1 MTTARI
7 GVGSSVQRSR
17 RVHTEGCAFEALE
30 GRQMLSTTGPD
41 DRFEN
46 NDLPRQV
53 VQRVEAAT
61 NSPSLGTI
69 QGQRIIRQL
78 ALVDSADYFRFR
90 TAATSTSANFVRLN
104 FGNANG
110 NLDLKL
116 IGASGKTVLRQSIGN
131 TGTETINLNGLAAG
145 IYFVKVEGKGGQTNA
160 VYRLTFQLPT
170 APPPPPPPPADDAYE
185 DNDTRE
191 QVALRA
197 PGVNSPHLGNFSAR
211 TVTGLILNDT
221 YDIYRFTALSSFGSS
236 AFIRIN
242 STASLDMV
250 LFNSANQ
257 PVRSSEAYLGQN
269 TINLSGLLNDNYYL
283 QVTHYALGTEG
294 PFNYTLTFGA

>member
-1 MTTARI
+1 
-7 GVGSSVQRSR
+7 
-17 RVHTEGCAFEALE
+17 
-30 GRQMLSTTGPD
+30 MLSTTGPD

-46 NDLPRQV
+46 NDMPRQV

-61 NSPSLGTI
+61 NSPNLGTI
-69 QGQRIIRQL
+69 TGQRIVRQL

-90 TAATSTSANFVRLN
+90 TAAVSTSANFLRLN

-116 IGASGKTVLRQSIGN
+116 VGAGGKTVLRQSIGN

-145 IYFVKVEGKGGQTNA
+145 IYFVKVEGKNGQTNA

-170 APPPPPPPPADDAYE
+170 APPPPPMDDAYE

-197 PGVNSPHLGNFSAR
+197 PGENSPHLGNFSSR
-211 TVTGLILNDT
+211 TVSGLILNDT
-221 YDIYRFTALSSFGSS
+221 YDIYRFTATNSFGSG

-294 PFNYTLTFGA
+294 PFNYTLTFGM